1 MEPIILKSSRVT
13 CTLYHGDCIEQ
24 MRRLPDN
31 SVHCCVTSPPYWG
44 LRRYL
49 PEGHEDKHLECGL
62 EDTPE
67 AYVARMV
74 EVFREVRRVLRD
86 DGTCWINLGSSYAGS
101 WGNYG
106 GQNRGKGTQRAIEKG
121 SQVDNR
127 AYDGTASMKPPTASF
142 GGSDASRSPLL
153 WRAPACGTDGTS
165 PKSPPLV
172 VRTQGK
178 ESFFSACGRSDCK
191 GVGKC
196 GLCWCSL
203 AIPSLNVK
211 AKDLVSI
218 PQLVAFALQA
228 DGWYLRQ
235 DVIWHK
241 PGPMPESVTDRCTK
255 AHEYVFLLAKS
266 ERYFYDADAI
276 SEEATWREADRRNA
290 RSVWTIASQAYD
302 GAHVAAMPPALA
314 ERCILAS
321 TRTGDEVL
329 DPFLGSGT
337 VGMVAERNGRRWFG
351 CELNPDYEVL
361 IKQRTAQ
368 VGLFG
373 RTA

>member
-1 MEPIILKSSRVT
+1 
-13 CTLYHGDCIEQ
+13 
-24 MRRLPDN
+24 
-31 SVHCCVTSPPYWG
+31 
-44 LRRYL
+44 
-49 PEGHEDKHLECGL
+49 
-62 EDTPE
+62 
-67 AYVARMV
+67 
-74 EVFREVRRVLRD
+74 
-86 DGTCWINLGSSYAGS
+86 
-101 WGNYG
+101 
-106 GQNRGKGTQRAIEKG
+106 
-121 SQVDNR
+121 
-127 AYDGTASMKPPTASF
+127 
-142 GGSDASRSPLL
+142 
-153 WRAPACGTDGTS
+153 
-165 PKSPPLV
+165 
-172 VRTQGK
+172 
-178 ESFFSACGRSDCK
+178 
-191 GVGKC
+191 
-196 GLCWCSL
+196 
-203 AIPSLNVK
+203 
-211 AKDLVSI
+211 VSI

-276 SEEATWREADRRNA
+276 SEEATGREPGNVSHKGAAAYTEGDEHHRTKAGLVEIGARDKRNA
-290 RSVWTIASQAYD
+290 RSVWTIATQPYPGSHFAT
-302 GAHVAAMPPALA
+302 MPPSLA